1 MRSKMSDDA
10 EKLTRVLPIVNNLTL
25 GATKEL

>member
-10 EKLTRVLPIVNNLTL
+10 EKLTRVLPIVNLTL